1 MSKEKYLN
9 FIFTRYLYEKEEVEI
24 ALLLSL
30 LYKKEKE
37 TLFWVYELYYSGFE
51 QELWNLLW
59 NIFIEFYA
67 SSNPGFETYLIK
79 KHKEFIKCSSSN
91 EREKTGILYSVIQNL
106 FIRPFNM
113 DVFLLKQIHANFE
126 LEVDNS
132 SLSSL
137 GENKDWIE
145 KLFKEDSNLD
155 WEKLLNIIYLKDF
168 DLDLDL
174 DLEFCIK
181 FLKDLTEY
189 LNLKVE
195 AKCIK
200 ILNTFEKTCIFLSSN
215 VPFKDKKTFLLS
227 KILNIY
233 GYFKKKKMGK
243 NIYVSCEESESNE
256 FNMYET
262 IKADQVLNLSAYKI
276 LGQVRTVEI
285 DNLNSLSLF
294 HLKREKLDM
303 DIREA
308 FLNHWLYHASKS
320 PVWLERI
327 HQYKGKVLEEEKKV
341 VFLEEGEDED
351 ECEEDDVLL
360 QSFYD
365 CYGYEP
371 DEQKKEVQDKS
382 IALNNNTGC
391 KKTWLQVYKE
401 LGVSSGF
408 LVIDEEYLEQL
419 EKVTFIF

>member
-37 TLFWVYELYYSGFE
+37 ALFWVYELYYSGFE

-79 KHKEFIKCSSSN
+79 KHKEFIKCSSS
-91 EREKTGILYSVIQNL
+91 EKEGIGTGILYSVIQNL
-106 FIRPFNM
+106 LIRPFNM

-126 LEVDNS
+126 LNVDNS

-137 GENKDWIE
+137 NENKDIIE
-145 KLFKEDSNLD
+145 KLFKEDFVLD
-155 WEKLLNIIYLKDF
+155 WENLLNIIYLKDF
-168 DLDLDL
+168 DFDLAYG
-174 DLEFCIK
+174 IK

-189 LNLKVE
+189 LKLDLQT
-195 AKCIK
+195 KCIK
-200 ILNTFEKTCIFLSSN
+200 ILNTFEKTCIFLSSL
-215 VPFKDKKTFLLS
+215 KDKKTFLLS

-243 NIYVSCEESESNE
+243 NIYLSCDESNE
-256 FNMYET
+256 FNIFET
-262 IKADQVLNLSAYKI
+262 IKVDKVLNLCAYKI
-276 LGQVRTVEI
+276 LEKVRTMGI
-285 DNLNSLSLF
+285 DSLNSLSLF
-294 HLKREKLDM
+294 HLKRDNLDM

-327 HQYKGKVLEEEKKV
+327 HQYKGKVLEKEKKV
-341 VFLEEGEDED
+341 EFDED
-351 ECEEDDVLL
+351 EWL
-360 QSFYD
+360 QTFYD

-382 IALNNNTGC
+382 IALNTS

-401 LGVSSGF
+401 CGVSSGF

-419 EKVTFIF
+419 EKVTLF

>member
-91 EREKTGILYSVIQNL
+91 EREKVGAGILYCVVQNL

-126 LEVDNS
+126 LNIDNS

-137 GENKDWIE
+137 NENKDIIE

-155 WEKLLNIIYLKDF
+155 WEKLLNIIYLKD
-168 DLDLDL
+168 LDLDL
-174 DLEFCIK
+174 DFCIK

-189 LNLKVE
+189 LNLDLQT
-195 AKCIK
+195 KCKK
-200 ILNTFEKTCIFLSSN
+200 ILNTFEKTSLFLSSN
-215 VPFKDKKTFLLS
+215 VPFIDKKTFLLS

-243 NIYVSCEESESNE
+243 NIYVSCDESNE

-262 IKADQVLNLSAYKI
+262 INADQVLNLCAYKI
-276 LGQVRTVEI
+276 LEQVRIVEI

-294 HLKREKLDM
+294 HLKRDNLFL

-341 VFLEEGEDED
+341 VFLEEGEG
-351 ECEEDDVLL
+351 EEDDVLL
-360 QSFYD
+360 QAFYD

-382 IALNNNTGC
+382 IALNNNIGC
-391 KKTWLQVYKE
+391 KKTWFQVYKE
-401 LGVSSGF
+401 LGVSSRF
-408 LVIDEEYLEQL
+408 LEIDEEYLEQL
-419 EKVTFIF
+419 EKVAFMF